1 MAASH
6 ATVTATAAS
15 ATLSSLAS
23 ALPATTLSLAKPRA
37 PRAKANLTLVRDPV
51 LRAPVDPVLKW
62 AGGKARLLPE
72 LLARMPSA
80 TQWTGGYFEPFV
92 GGAAVFLNLRPLRA
106 VLSDVNPELV
116 HLYTIVRDQVDAL
129 IEDLQRHTYERQYYY
144 GVRALDPAT
153 LDPIER
159 ASRMVFLNRT
169 CFNGLWRV
177 NRRGEFNV
185 PFGRY
190 TNPTLCPVERLHA
203 MSHALKDTELRHT
216 DFEGAVAGA
225 RRGDFVYFD
234 PPYVPLTRTANFTSY
249 TANAF
254 GLADQQRLAELF
266 TTLGRRGVRCMLSNS
281 DTPLVRELYAG
292 HRLDQIMAPRAIS
305 RDPDNRQP
313 VAELIIRNYA

>member
-1 MAASH
+1 VAASH
-6 ATVTATAAS
+6 ATVKAQPRAAS
-15 ATLSSLAS
+15 A
-23 ALPATTLSLAKPRA
+23 KP
-37 PRAKANLTLVRDPV
+37 NLTLVRDPV
-51 LRAPVDPVLKW
+51 ARAPVDPVLKW

-80 TQWTGGYFEPFV
+80 SQWTGGYFEPFV

-116 HLYTIVRDQVDAL
+116 HLYTIVRDQVEEL
-129 IEDLQRHTYERQYYY
+129 IEDLHRHTYERTYYY

-153 LDPIER
+153 LPPIER

-190 TNPTLCPVERLHA
+190 TNPTLCPVQRLRA
-203 MSHALKDTELRHT
+203 VSNALKDTELRHT
-216 DFEGAVAGA
+216 DFAGAVAGA
-225 RRGDFVYFD
+225 RKGDFVYFD

-249 TANAF
+249 TATSF
-254 GLADQQRLAELF
+254 GLEDQHRLAQLF
-266 TTLGRRGVRCMLSNS
+266 TALGRRGVRCMLSNS

-305 RDPDNRQP
+305 RDPENRQP
-313 VAELIIRNYA
+313 VAELIVRNYQYQ